1 MNQIQQMILDSESV
15 HDSAVG
21 PVDDLAGGFLEDS
34 LEAGQQ
40 D

>member
-15 HDSAVG
+15 HDSAVD
-21 PVDDLAGGFLEDS
+21 PVDDLAGGFLE
-34 LEAGQQ
+34 AGQQ